1 MVKYKDE
8 IIDGR
13 AFVYAYSDKGM
24 MIEREGV
31 QYDEANDPAEFGREY
46 IETDIPIDI
55 PDPVPDPDPEPMT
68 EIEEKAKA
76 YDILM
81 GVSE

>member
-1 MVKYKDE
+1 MVKYKDQ
-8 IIDGR
+8 IIDDR
-13 AFVYAYSDKGM
+13 AFIYAYSDRGM
-24 MIEREGV
+24 KIERDGV
-31 QYDEANDPAEFGREY
+31 QYDDAYDPAEFNRQY
-46 IETDIPIDI
+46 TETDIPVDG
-55 PDPVPDPDPEPMT
+55 EPLT